1 MLHPVNLPQS
11 CQKRQATP
19 PGKWF
24 TARHTDLVNPQ
35 IAENGRETLQF
46 FKGKNFFMRNKRDT
60 LFRTAIPAAQIA
72 AVGNSQ
78 TQVSDISA
86 VIVFKP
92 KIRSV
97 RLRMFHYNSFPNTG
111 GRIVSNQTLSAADH
125 IPRKRRSFG
134 SEFLLLKNICN
145 TFTFQ
150 AINLILLE
158 RYFQPIIY
166 NLEVNDSQIY
176 HCIRI
181 TLTSP
186 PYTC

>member
-1 MLHPVNLPQS
+1 MQMLHPVNLPQS

-35 IAENGRETLQF
+35 IAENGCETLQF

-111 GRIVSNQTLSAADH
+111 GRIVSNQTLSAEDH
-125 IPRKRRSFG
+125 IIRSRSFG
-134 SEFLLLKNICN
+134 SEFLLLTIIWNI
-145 TFTFQ
+145 FTLQ
-150 AINLILLE
+150 ATNLILLE
-158 RYFQPIIY
+158 MKSFAQKTGRNRWARQRYWK
-166 NLEVNDSQIY
+166 
-176 HCIRI
+176 RKR
-181 TLTSP
+181 
-186 PYTC
+186 